1 MTILEKMSQLSFRQI
16 AGAIVA
22 GCAGL
27 LGYGYYLQY
36 FQGQDPCPLCL
47 LQRGFYY
54 AVGITFVIGAV
65 HGPARFG
72 ARIYAWMGFLLAA
85 GGFGVAARQVY
96 LQHLPP
102 ELVPACG
109 PDLFYMLDN
118 FPIARTLQLLL
129 RGSGQ
134 CAEVHWRFLGLS
146 IAEWSLLWFAG
157 FAVAALYLALR
168 KNEAGAGFAA
178 AADVRR

>member
-1 MTILEKMSQLSFRQI
+1 MIPRSLAELSFRQI
-16 AGAIVA
+16 ALAVA
-22 GCAGL
+22 LACAGL

-36 FQGQDPCPLCL
+36 FDGQDPCPLCL

-54 AVGITFVIGAV
+54 STGITFVIGAI
-65 HGPARFG
+65 HGPARIG
-72 ARIYAWMGFLLAA
+72 QRIYAWIAFLLAL
-85 GGFGVAARQVY
+85 GGGGVATRQVY

-109 PDLFYMLDN
+109 PDLFYMIDN
-118 FPIARTLQLLL
+118 FPLARTLQMLL

-146 IAEWSLLWFAG
+146 IAEWSLLWFAL

-168 KNEAGAGFAA
+168 RTNAPLAGGSAA
-178 AADVRR
+178 QRASA

>member
-1 MTILEKMSQLSFRQI
+1 MKILELSFRQI
-16 AGAIVA
+16 SAACA
-22 GCAGL
+22 AACAGL
-27 LGYGYYLQY
+27 LSYGYYLQY
-36 FQGQDPCPLCL
+36 FQAQDPCPLCL

-54 AVGITFVIGAV
+54 AVGLTLLVAAI
-65 HGPARFG
+65 HGPGRIG
-72 ARIYAWMGFLLAA
+72 VRIYSGAAFLFAA

-146 IAEWSLLWFAG
+146 IAEWSLLSFAG
-157 FAVAALYLALR
+157 LAVVALFLALR
-168 KNEAGAGFAA
+168 KSPQLAA
-178 AADVRR
+178 AK